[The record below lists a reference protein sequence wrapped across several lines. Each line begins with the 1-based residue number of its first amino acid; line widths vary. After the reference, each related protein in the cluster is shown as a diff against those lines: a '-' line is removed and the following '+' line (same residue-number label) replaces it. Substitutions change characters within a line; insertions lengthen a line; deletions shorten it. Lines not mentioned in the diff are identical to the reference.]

1 MPELPEVETVRRALV
16 PAMEGRRIASAHIGR
31 PDLRWPLPPDLA
43 ARLTGRRVGILAR
56 RGKFLLLPLDDDET
70 MLMHLGMS
78 GSVRIHASPPP
89 VGKHDHMVLG
99 IEGTQTGGPEVYG
112 PEVDGREVA
121 GPEVAGRASWIVFND
136 PRRFGW
142 IDLFRGETHPML
154 ADMGPEPLGNS
165 FSAAHLTGAL
175 AGRTGP
181 IKTALLNQQIVA
193 GIGNIYACEA
203 LFMAGLS
210 PRRKAGS
217 IRGGRA
223 ERLTGAIRE
232 VLSRAIEDGGTSFR
246 DHVQPGGEIGYFVQR
261 LSVYGR
267 DGQPCHVCASPIR
280 SITQSGRSSF
290 YCPTCQ
296 R

>member
-1 MPELPEVETVRRALV
+1 MPELPEWGTVRRALV
-16 PAMEGRRIASAHIGR
+16 PAMEGRRIAAAHIGR

-43 ARLTGRRVGILAR
+43 ARLTGRVVGVLAR
-56 RGKFLLLPLDDDET
+56 RGKFLLLALDGDET
-70 MLMHLGMS
+70 LLMHLGMS
-78 GSVRIHASPPP
+78 GSVRIHATEPEI
-89 VGKHDHMVLG
+89 GKHDHMVLS
-99 IEGTQTGGPEVYG
+99 IDAGGPDAR
-112 PEVDGREVA
+112 PA
-121 GPEVAGRASWIVFND
+121 WIVFND

-165 FSAAHLTGAL
+165 FSATHLAAAL

-210 PRRKAGS
+210 PRRKAGT

-232 VLSRAIEDGGTSFR
+232 VLSRAIEDGGTSLR

-267 DGQPCHVCASPIR
+267 EGQACHSCTTTIR
-280 SITQSGRSSF
+280 CITQSGRSSF
-290 YCPTCQ
+290 YCPACQ

>member
-16 PAMEGRRIASAHIGR
+16 PAMEGRRIAAAHIGR

-43 ARLTGRRVGILAR
+43 ARLTGRVVGVLAR
-56 RGKFLLLPLDDDET
+56 RGKFLLLALDGDET
-70 MLMHLGMS
+70 LLMHLGMS
-78 GSVRIHASPPP
+78 GSVRIHATEPEI
-89 VGKHDHMVLG
+89 GKHDHMVLS
-99 IEGTQTGGPEVYG
+99 IDAGGPDAR
-112 PEVDGREVA
+112 PA
-121 GPEVAGRASWIVFND
+121 WIVFND

-165 FSAAHLTGAL
+165 FSATHLAAAL

-210 PRRKAGS
+210 PRRKAGT

-232 VLSRAIEDGGTSFR
+232 VLSRAIEDGGTSLR

-267 DGQPCHVCASPIR
+267 EGQACHSCTTTIR

-290 YCPTCQ
+290 YCPACQ

>member
-16 PAMEGRRIASAHIGR
+16 PAMEGRRIAAAHIGR

-43 ARLTGRRVGILAR
+43 ARLTGRFVGVLAR
-56 RGKFLLLPLDDDET
+56 RGKFLLLALDGDET

-78 GSVRIHASPPP
+78 GSVRIHATEPEI
-89 VGKHDHMVLG
+89 GKHDHMVLS
-99 IEGTQTGGPEVYG
+99 IDAGGPDAR
-112 PEVDGREVA
+112 PA
-121 GPEVAGRASWIVFND
+121 WIVFND

-165 FSAAHLTGAL
+165 FSATHLAAAL

-210 PRRKAGS
+210 PRRKAGT
-217 IRGGRA
+217 IRGGRV

-232 VLSRAIEDGGTSFR
+232 VLSRAIEDGGTSLR

-267 DGQPCHVCASPIR
+267 EGQPCHSCTTTIR

-290 YCPTCQ
+290 YCPACQ

>member
-16 PAMEGRRIASAHIGR
+16 PVMEGRRILSAHVGR
-31 PDLRWPLPPDLA
+31 PDLRWPLPDRLA
-43 ARLTGRRVGILAR
+43 SRLAGRQVGGLQR
-56 RGKFLLLPLDDDET
+56 RGKFALLPLDRGET
-70 MLMHLGMS
+70 ILLHLGMS
-78 GSVRIHASPPP
+78 GSIRIHQTKPPI
-89 VGKHDHMVLG
+89 GKHDHIILTMSAAPDAAAGV
-99 IEGTQTGGPEVYG
+99 GPS
-112 PEVDGREVA
+112 PQEVA
-121 GPEVAGRASWIVFND
+121 QNWVVFND

-142 IDLFRGETHPML
+142 LDLFTGETHPML
-154 ADMGPEPLGNS
+154 ADMGPEPLGNG
-165 FSAAHLTGAL
+165 FSASYLVSAL

-181 IKTALLNQQIVA
+181 IKTALLNQALVA

-203 LFMAGLS
+203 LFLAGLS

-223 ERLTGAIRE
+223 ERLVAAIRT
-232 VLSRAIEDGGTSFR
+232 VLTHAIEDGGTSLR

-267 DGQPCHVCASPIR
+267 AGQACRICDSTIR

-290 YCPTCQ
+290 YCPDCQ

>member
-16 PAMEGRRIASAHIGR
+16 PALEGRYVRTAHVGR
-31 PDLRWPLPPDLA
+31 PDLRWPLPPHLA
-43 ARLTGRRVGILAR
+43 ERLGGRRFGALRR
-56 RGKFLLLPLDDDET
+56 RGKFLLLPLDGDET

-78 GSVRIHASPPP
+78 GSVRIHKTDPQI
-89 VGKHDHMVLG
+89 GKHDHMIL
-99 IEGTQTGGPEVYG
+99 EMSDAPDRSDA
-112 PEVDGREVA
+112 P
-121 GPEVAGRASWIVFND
+121 SWIVFND

-142 IDLFRGETHPML
+142 IDLYAGETHPML

-165 FSAAHLTGAL
+165 FSAGSLMAALTG
-175 AGRTGP
+175 RSGP

-203 LFMAGLS
+203 LFGAGLS
-210 PRRKAGS
+210 PRRKAGTV
-217 IRGGRA
+217 RGARA
-223 ERLTGAIRE
+223 ERLVTAIRT
-232 VLSRAIEDGGTSFR
+232 VLQRAIEDGGASLR

-267 DGQPCHVCASPIR
+267 AGEPCHNCASGIR
-280 SITQSGRSSF
+280 AITQSGRSSF
-290 YCPTCQ
+290 YCPACQ